1 MGSSIY
7 TVKIMIDQLLT
18 GVEQV
23 LPEGGLAKK
32 LSKDKPLR
40 VKFGADPTAPDIHL
54 GHVVVLS
61 KLRQFQDAG
70 HTIQFII
77 GDFTARIGDPTG
89 KSKTRPPLE
98 EEEIARN
105 AKTYLEQVTRVLDP
119 SKLEIVYNSAWLQ
132 PIMLADFVR
141 IAGKVTLA
149 RLMERDDFAKRY
161 ASGSAIG
168 FHELFYPILQAYDSV
183 HLRAD
188 IELGGT
194 DQTFNLLM
202 GRFLQ
207 EQYGQEPQV
216 IMTLPLLEGLD
227 GVQKMSKSLGNYIG
241 LAESPASAYG
251 KLMSIS
257 DELMWRYWLLLSG
270 RSSADIE
277 EMKRHM
283 AQGLLHPLACKK
295 VLAFTII
302 ERFWSRK
309 GAEEGQ
315 QAFEALSQQKDYS
328 NAQTFYFPQKKEGV
342 WIVDLLKALVPH
354 ETSSQLRRLVESG
367 AVTLEGHKVSDA
379 RAMVAWEEGAIIKV
393 GKLKVFRL
401 TLEEK

>member
-1 MGSSIY
+1 ML
-7 TVKIMIDQLLT
+7 KKLMT
-18 GVEQV
+18 GTDQV
-23 LPEGGLAKK
+23 LPVGGLEKK
-32 LSKDKPLR
+32 LATGKLLR

-98 EEEIARN
+98 PEEIMRN

-119 SKLEIVYNSAWLQ
+119 AKLEIVYNSAWLE
-132 PIMLADFVR
+132 PISLSQFIR

-149 RLMERDDFAKRY
+149 RLMERDDFSNRFAT
-161 ASGSAIG
+161 GSAIG
-168 FHELFYPILQAYDSV
+168 FHELFYPLLQASDSV
-183 HLRAD
+183 HLKSD

-202 GRFLQ
+202 GRYLQ

-216 IMTLPLLEGLD
+216 IMTMPLLEGLD

-241 LAESPASAYG
+241 LSESPVAAYG
-251 KLMSIS
+251 KIMSIS

-270 RSSADIE
+270 RSSDDIE
-277 EMKRHM
+277 EMRGHV
-283 AQGLLHPLACKK
+283 AGGILHPLACKK
-295 VLAFTII
+295 MLAHAVV
-302 ERFWSRK
+302 ERFWSK
-309 GAEEGQ
+309 QGADEGQ
-315 QAFEALSQQKDYS
+315 QLFEAVSQQKDYS
-328 NAQTFYFPQKKEGV
+328 QAQEFVLDASVAQSLWV
-342 WIVDLLKALVPH
+342 VDLLKAVDAVK
-354 ETSSQLRRLVESG
+354 SSSDARRLIESG
-367 AVTLEGHKVSDA
+367 AVMLDQEKVTEFKA
-379 RAMVAWEEGAIIKV
+379 VVAWQDGTILKV
-393 GKLKVFRL
+393 GKHRVYKLRR
-401 TLEEK
+401 

>member
-1 MGSSIY
+1 
-7 TVKIMIDQLLT
+7 MIDVLMT
-18 GVEQV
+18 GIEQA

-32 LSKDKPLR
+32 IERGGPLR
-40 VKFGADPTAPDIHL
+40 IKFGADPTAPDIHL

-77 GDFTARIGDPTG
+77 GDFTALIGDPTG

-98 EEEIARN
+98 PEEIARN

-119 SKLEIVYNSAWLQ
+119 SKLEIVYNSQWLN
-132 PIMLADFVR
+132 PIMLADFLR

-161 ASGSAIG
+161 ESGSAIG
-168 FHELFYPILQAYDSV
+168 FHELFYPMLQAYDSV
-183 HLRAD
+183 FLKAD
-188 IELGGT
+188 VELGGT

-241 LAESPASAYG
+241 LSESSVSAYG

-257 DELMWRYWLLLSG
+257 DALMWRYWLLLSG
-270 RSSADIE
+270 RSAADIE
-277 EMKRHM
+277 EMRLHVV
-283 AQGLLHPLACKK
+283 QGTLHPLACKK
-295 VLAFTII
+295 MLALTIV
-302 ERFWSRK
+302 ERFWSRQ
-309 GAEEGQ
+309 GAEEGR

-328 NAQTFYFPQKKEGV
+328 GAEEFVFAQKKGGV
-342 WIVDLLKALVPH
+342 WIIDLLKALVPH
-354 ETSSQLRRLVESG
+354 ESSSQLRRLVESG
-367 AVTLEGHKVSDA
+367 AVSLDGHKVSDV
-379 RAMVAWEEGAIIKV
+379 RATVAWEDGAIIKV
-393 GKLKVFRL
+393 GKLRVFKLRG
-401 TLEEK
+401 